1 MKPYQIIIIVAV
13 VILLGVIVLPLFN
26 RQQFR
31 RLPYDQQILAIMKQA
46 NKLVFWKNIS
56 HGRAGSLFFVKNK
69 RKILVYPWVINENG
83 QMLITK
89 ENPFDKWDYP
99 EEHEPLSADEIKQAR
114 EELYAYADKSAVKI
128 VFNDPLKRTKQ
139 SKNHSPV

>member
-83 QMLITK
+83 QMLITN

-128 VFNDPLKRTKQ
+128 VFNDPFKENEAK
-139 SKNHSPV
+139 